1 MPSVKEKYLYTSI
14 VPHFFKLVYNLL
26 LFFPFITIFIDLR
39 QKICHNI
46 FENTCGKVIALRIE
60 EIDKNLKIVSAL
72 DLEDVV
78 WFDVRKA
85 PFKIYGLLPP
95 QENDRFRR
103 MPEEVAKSIN
113 EGVYALHDNTAGGR
127 VRFHTDSPYVA
138 IKTEQKNT
146 GLMGHITKVGQSGL
160 DLYISR
166 NCEKFTFKGSFVP
179 AASATDGFE
188 TYVTFSEGGMPTD
201 CEINLPNY
209 DNLINL
215 YVGIKKGSTLDS
227 AREYKYTTP
236 VLFLGSSIT
245 QGGCASRP
253 GNGYVNM
260 ISRDLDTDVVNLGFS
275 GSCQGEFEMADYII
289 KQPMSVFVYDYD
301 HNAPT
306 PEHLWATHEPFFK
319 RFRAARPTVPVVFI
333 NKPDW
338 INDPGAPRRRE
349 AVYTTYKNALA
360 NGDENVYFIEGN
372 TLWGGENPNDC
383 TVDGCHPND
392 LGFFRMAQKIG
403 SVIKEILEK

>member
-1 MPSVKEKYLYTSI
+1 M
-14 VPHFFKLVYNLL
+14 
-26 LFFPFITIFIDLR
+26 
-39 QKICHNI
+39 
-46 FENTCGKVIALRIE
+46 RIE
-60 EIDKNLKIVSAL
+60 DVDRNLKIVSAL
-72 DLEDVV
+72 ELEDVE
-78 WFDVRKA
+78 WADVKKP
-85 PFKIYGLLPP
+85 PFKIYGLLSPK
-95 QENDRFRR
+95 EGDRFRR

-113 EGVYALHDNTAGGR
+113 EGVWQLHDNTAGGR
-127 VRFHTDSPYVA
+127 IRFSTDSPYIA
-138 IKTEQKNT
+138 IKVVQENT
-146 GLMGHITKVGQSGL
+146 GLMGHITRVGQSGL

-166 NCEKFTFKGSFVP
+166 KGEKFSFKGSFVP
-179 AASATDGFE
+179 SANVTNGFE
-188 TYVTFSEGGMPTD
+188 TYVSFSEGGMPTE
-201 CEINLPNY
+201 CEINMPNY
-209 DNLINL
+209 DNVINL
-215 YVGIKKGSTLDS
+215 YVGIKKGSTLGK
-227 AREYKYTTP
+227 AREYKHKTP

-275 GSCQGEFEMADYII
+275 GSCRGEFEMCDYII
-289 KQPMSVFVYDYD
+289 KQDMSVFVYDYD

-306 PEHLWATHEPFFK
+306 PEHLLATHEPFFK

-372 TLWGGENPNDC
+372 TLWGGEDPNDC
-383 TVDGCHPND
+383 TVDSCHPND
-392 LGFFRMAQKIG
+392 LGFHRMAKKIG
-403 SVIKEILEK
+403 AVLKDLIEK